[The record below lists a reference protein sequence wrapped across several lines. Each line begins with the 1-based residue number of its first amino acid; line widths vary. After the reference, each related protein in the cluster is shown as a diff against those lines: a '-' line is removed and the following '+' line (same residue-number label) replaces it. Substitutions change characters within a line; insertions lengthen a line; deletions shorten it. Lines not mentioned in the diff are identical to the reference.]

1 MQKNRLFR
9 VGIIDSD
16 EEYTERIINAF
27 DCVPFVEIVF
37 VMHTGNEVLQ
47 EIVRNYPDLIILNDV
62 LPYNDGIEIL
72 RSIEESGIRK
82 PYIIFTSNIQ
92 SNVFINRAVVLGINE
107 YMLKPYRAE
116 SLVRRVRMVYRSM
129 TGEDEIDYVL
139 TQDPMMLRE
148 DNVLYRENG
157 LFSRRR
163 IIDNKLTESIG
174 NMLIHVGIPLK
185 QKGFMFA
192 VSAVRTTYLLR
203 NRPFYMSKDI
213 YPAVARE
220 FNVSSNVIEH
230 NIRNVIK
237 EAWSRFVNGEV
248 LLDEF
253 YNGFKQR
260 PSNSEFL
267 QMAAFYVQME
277 MNDFEAALLRN

>member
-1 MQKNRLFR
+1 MQENRLFR

-129 TGEDEIDYVL
+129 TGEDEIFHRSQHDRWFGKSVGQL
-139 TQDPMMLRE
+139 SDVVHRQKWKGVRQTPLEQFPLRLHETQRRE
-148 DNVLYRENG
+148 
-157 LFSRRR
+157 
-163 IIDNKLTESIG
+163 I
-174 NMLIHVGIPLK
+174 
-185 QKGFMFA
+185 
-192 VSAVRTTYLLR
+192 
-203 NRPFYMSKDI
+203 
-213 YPAVARE
+213 
-220 FNVSSNVIEH
+220 
-230 NIRNVIK
+230 
-237 EAWSRFVNGEV
+237 
-248 LLDEF
+248 
-253 YNGFKQR
+253 
-260 PSNSEFL
+260 
-267 QMAAFYVQME
+267 
-277 MNDFEAALLRN
+277 